1 MSHLIAKFTV
11 CIALVNG
18 SLIANAEATTHFT
31 NASGFK
37 LVAITNGTGSTSGV
51 IPQIVDPNSAHEPG
65 DDETTGEYV
74 RPIYDTTITR
84 LTMDCGGSTSGVKG
98 SITWAGEWTWS
109 EGGDLTAV
117 TAAVIE
123 SSNVTWAP
131 DIPGYDS
138 PDADTLWNN
147 HLAFIH
153 HPNLGAGF
161 HNVTGGSVWEGGRD
175 VFTCDPT
182 NNMFGGGDNWWE
194 PGITGTR
201 FVRL

>member
-84 LTMDCGGSTSGVKG
+84 LTMDCGGSTSGVQG

-109 EGGDLTAV
+109 CWSWTSV
-117 TAAVIE
+117 SAASLPSAHREYARKCDQHTPIGE
-123 SSNVTWAP
+123 PAP
-131 DIPGYDS
+131 SCVGMMP
-138 PDADTLWNN
+138 
-147 HLAFIH
+147 
-153 HPNLGAGF
+153 
-161 HNVTGGSVWEGGRD
+161 TGPFACVPRH
-175 VFTCDPT
+175 
-182 NNMFGGGDNWWE
+182 MH
-194 PGITGTR
+194 
-201 FVRL
+201 

>member
-1 MSHLIAKFTV
+1 MARGV
-11 CIALVNG
+11 R
-18 SLIANAEATTHFT
+18 AN
-31 NASGFK
+31 
-37 LVAITNGTGSTSGV
+37 
-51 IPQIVDPNSAHEPG
+51 
-65 DDETTGEYV
+65 
-74 RPIYDTTITR
+74 
-84 LTMDCGGSTSGVKG
+84 GGSTSGVQG

-117 TAAVIE
+117 TTAVIE

-147 HLAFIH
+147 HLAFVH
-153 HPNLGAGF
+153 YPNMGAGF
-161 HNVTGGSVWEGGRD
+161 HNVTGGSVWEGARD

-182 NNMFGGGDNWWE
+182 NNAFGGGDNWWE

-201 FVRL
+201 FVRLWMEAASTTGTVPALPVSGYLMLAGVLLSIGSGGLVRRRA